1 MERLGGYGAVEHQQR
16 GVRKAREQYWPGT
29 MMAMGLLVLIASFWI
44 GQLVTLIT
52 YTAMFRWLALFCFA
66 GNLLPY
72 MRTGLAMGMERLE
85 WFLFNLL
92 AVGPFVLSGLLWANF
107 LFRGSPT
114 TYYVDGDPSRQE
126 YIAYWHEHE
135 ELPPGRRLQDLAKQ
149 LKEEEVLK
157 GYVIA
162 PVVRVAPGA
171 LGYAVVDHW
180 ETSQLVRIS
189 SLSR

>member
-1 MERLGGYGAVEHQQR
+1 
-16 GVRKAREQYWPGT
+16 
-29 MMAMGLLVLIASFWI
+29 MAAGLLVLIGTFWT

-52 YTAMFRWLALFCFA
+52 FTAMFRWLALFCFA

-72 MRTGLAMGMERLE
+72 MRSGLALGMERLE

-92 AVGPFVLSGLLWANF
+92 AVGPFVFSALLWANF
-107 LFRGSPT
+107 LFRGEPT
-114 TYYVDGDPSRQE
+114 TYLLDGDPSRQE
-126 YIAYWHEHE
+126 FLAYWHENRT
-135 ELPPGRRLQDLAKQ
+135 LPPARRLDELSEQ
-149 LKEEEVLK
+149 LTDEEVLK

-171 LGYAVVDHW
+171 LGYAVIDTW
-180 ETSQLVRIS
+180 ETSQLVRVS